1 MSRKL
6 EDKLNNH
13 KVELRSFT
21 LNLNVDDL
29 HKNRE
34 LPSAY
39 VCYLGVLDST
49 LPLRG
54 TAQRVVRGGAP
65 EPESTTNALLG
76 LFYLY
81 SPRS

>member
-49 LPLRG
+49 LP
-54 TAQRVVRGGAP
+54 
-65 EPESTTNALLG
+65 EPESTINAFLG

-81 SPRS
+81 SPMS